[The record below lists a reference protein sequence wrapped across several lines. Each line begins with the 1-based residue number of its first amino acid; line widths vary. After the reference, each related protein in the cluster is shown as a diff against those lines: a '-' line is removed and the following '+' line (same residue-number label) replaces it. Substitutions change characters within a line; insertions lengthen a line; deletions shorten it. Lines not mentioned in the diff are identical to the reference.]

1 MFSSLFDADLEQ
13 LRQRME
19 QLDEFARAE
28 YDGHP
33 DIETIRA
40 EVFPDGEGLSEWDD
54 YRGVRSEYDRR
65 VAEEF
70 DLGQ

>member
-1 MFSSLFDADLEQ
+1 VFSSLFDADLEQ

-40 EVFPDGEGLSEWDD
+40 DVVAGNR
-54 YRGVRSEYDRR
+54 RGHQSLRN
-65 VAEEF
+65 
-70 DLGQ
+70 